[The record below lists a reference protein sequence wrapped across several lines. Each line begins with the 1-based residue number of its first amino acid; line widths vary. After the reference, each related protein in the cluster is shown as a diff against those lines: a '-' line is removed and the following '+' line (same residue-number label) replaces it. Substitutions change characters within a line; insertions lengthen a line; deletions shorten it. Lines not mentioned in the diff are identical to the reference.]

1 MENIL
6 ETKDLYGGYGRLEIL
21 HGIDLHVGEKE
32 IVTMLGP
39 NGSGKST
46 FIKVVYGLATYH
58 SGEVLY
64 RTKVNGE
71 RKTHDISNTKAND
84 LVKMGIGYV
93 PQLNNTFPNMTIEE
107 NIEMGGYTLAEEEM
121 EKGKELVYKTYP
133 ILAER
138 TDHLAKTL
146 SGGQR
151 QMLALARA
159 LITDPS
165 MIILDEP
172 SAALQPSLVM
182 EIMKRI
188 KDLRDNQGVS
198 VLIVEQNAK
207 SSLRIADRG
216 YILAAG
222 RLVHSDTG
230 QELLNNTDLA
240 SYYLGTYEKKKTEKS
255 KK

>member
-6 ETKDLYGGYGRLEIL
+6 ETSNLIGGYGKLEIL
-21 HGIDLHVGEKE
+21 HGIDLHVGDKE
-32 IVTMLGP
+32 IVVILGP

-46 FIKVVYGLATYH
+46 FIKVVYGLATHH

-64 RTKVNGE
+64 RPMENGN
-71 RKTHDISNTKAND
+71 RVTHDITNLRASD

-93 PQLNNTFPNMTIEE
+93 PQLDNVFPNLTIEE
-107 NIEMGGYTLAEEEM
+107 NIEMGGYTLTEEEM

-133 ILAER
+133 ILSER

-159 LITDPS
+159 LITNPS
-165 MIILDEP
+165 MIVLDEP

-188 KDLRDNQGVS
+188 LDLRDQQGVS

-207 SSLRIADRG
+207 SALRIADRG

-222 RLVHSDTG
+222 RLVHTDTG
-230 QELLNNTDLA
+230 HELLHNTDLA
-240 SYYLGTYEKKKTEKS
+240 SYYLGTHENKDSKKS

>member
-6 ETKDLYGGYGRLEIL
+6 ETKNLYGGYGKLEIL
-21 HGIDLHVGEKE
+21 HGIDLFVREKE

-58 SGEVLY
+58 SGEIHY
-64 RTKVNGE
+64 TSTVNGE
-71 RKTHDISNTKAND
+71 RLKQEISKLKAND

-93 PQLNNTFPNMTIEE
+93 PQLHNTFPNMTIEE
-107 NIEMGGYTLAEEEM
+107 NIEMGGYTLTDEEM

-159 LITDPS
+159 LITDPNL
-165 MIILDEP
+165 IILDEP
-172 SAALQPSLVM
+172 SAALQPSLVL
-182 EIMKRI
+182 EIMRRI

-222 RLVHSDTG
+222 RLVHTNTG

-240 SYYLGTYEKKKTEKS
+240 SYYLGTHEKKMT